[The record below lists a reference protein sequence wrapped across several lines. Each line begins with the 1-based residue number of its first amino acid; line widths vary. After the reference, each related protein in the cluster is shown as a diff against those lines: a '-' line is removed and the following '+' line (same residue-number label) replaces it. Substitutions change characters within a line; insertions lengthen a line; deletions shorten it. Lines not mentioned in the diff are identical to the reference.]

1 MGRPLLRVLKQLALA
16 AMQHLLLRFYIH
28 YKAIR
33 FQSNMCSSFP
43 HSPIKNGSECVPN
56 LNVLP
61 VCLPFPKTRKVKKL
75 RQNVVKVIKG
85 KALLLFL
92 KRKYILNL
100 VFVLALLENGLP
112 KMSFVCFRAEKEGW
126 MAVFDIRF
134 SLSVKCKNQI
144 FLK

>member
-1 MGRPLLRVLKQLALA
+1 
-16 AMQHLLLRFYIH
+16 
-28 YKAIR
+28 
-33 FQSNMCSSFP
+33 MCSSFP

-112 KMSFVCFRAEKEGW
+112 KMSFVCFRAEKKGS
-126 MAVFDIRF
+126 MTAQKIR
-134 SLSVKCKNQI
+134 SGPSIECKNQI
-144 FLK
+144 LPVRAINVEPYCKRAMA